1 MAEEALS
8 DIRPSPI
15 AGKWYPGQPDALTA
29 AVDKFLDNTA
39 DVPIPGSLVGL
50 MVPHAGIIY
59 SGQIAAH
66 AFKLVRGATYER
78 VVVVC
83 PMHAY
88 FPDRFL
94 TSAHQAYETPL
105 GAIRIDQEAI
115 KEIDQAVGLT
125 PVRRDQEHALEIEL
139 PFLQRALDKPFGLVP
154 LMIRDQ
160 SYAGAQALGKAIV
173 QAVQD
178 GKSTLLVASSD
189 LSHFNAE
196 PEAHKLD
203 KVMLDCIEAYDPQG
217 VIRLDDEGK
226 AFACGRAAIA
236 TVLVAARKLGATNAK
251 IVGYGTS
258 GDTTGDRS
266 QVVGYGA
273 AAIYKMNQI
282 LGNKDE

>member
-1 MAEEALS
+1 VAEELLT
-8 DIRPSPI
+8 DIRPSSI
-15 AGKWYPGQPDALTA
+15 AGKWYPGQPDALA
-29 AVDKFLDNTA
+29 AAADKFLDNAA
-39 DVPIPGSLVGL
+39 DAPVPGSLVGL
-50 MVPHAGIIY
+50 MVPHAGITY
-59 SGQIAAH
+59 SGQVAAH
-66 AFKLVRGATYER
+66 AFKLVRGASYER

-94 TSAHQAYETPL
+94 TSGHQAYETPL
-105 GAIRIDQEAI
+105 GTIRIDRESI
-115 KEIDQAVGLT
+115 KQIDQAIGLT

-139 PFLQRALDKPFGLVP
+139 PFLQRALDKPFALLP
-154 LMIRDQ
+154 LMVRDQ
-160 SYAGAQALGKAIV
+160 SYVGAETLGKAV
-173 QAVQD
+173 AQAVQD

-189 LSHFNAE
+189 LSHFYSE

-203 KVMLDCIEAYDPQG
+203 KVMLDCVEAYDPQG

-236 TVLVAARKLGATNAK
+236 AVLVAARELGATNAK

-273 AAIYKMNQI
+273 AAIYKTN
-282 LGNKDE
+282 